1 MPKLNCLI
9 VDDHLIFT
17 RAMESL
23 LTTFSNIAD
32 IHVSSSVNQGLE
44 IIKEPNHKIDV
55 VFLDIHMP
63 EINGLDAIKLIKDS
77 NKRIKIMVI
86 TSNIDPLI
94 INKVIELGA
103 NAYLP
108 KSCDIDD
115 LKIALNS
122 IESNQFYISP
132 ELKKEIEDIS
142 IKSNQKFLKNELE
155 SSLNALSEREIEV
168 IKMVAKGY
176 NNREIAEKLF
186 LSPLT
191 VKTHRH
197 NILQKLNLNNSAA
210 LIRFVT
216 EMGLI

>member
-1 MPKLNCLI
+1 MPQLNCLI

-23 LTTFSNIAD
+23 LTTFSNIGD
-32 IHVSSSVNQGLE
+32 IHVSSSVNHGLE

-63 EINGLDAIKLIKDS
+63 EINGLEAIKLIKDT
-77 NKRIKIMVI
+77 NKRIKILVI

-115 LKIALNS
+115 LKKALNS

-132 ELKKEIEDIS
+132 VLKNEIEDIS
-142 IKSNQKFLKNELE
+142 NKLSQKYLNNEFKSSF
-155 SSLNALSEREIEV
+155 NALSEREIEV